1 MSFTDINVF
10 SVQYDI
16 GCQVLVARWRLYTDL
31 IWRCIEI
38 EKGKIRQNKKY
49 NSKCGRTYLHFTGAE
64 PQFKM
69 SLCVMQLTILLW
81 TAPRL
86 SLGDLASTMLVS
98 VKGYGHALIMHTAMQ
113 LLFIARQ
120 TIRNVHSHHTQLTP
134 RINQTKLTSS
144 V

>member
-1 MSFTDINVF
+1 MKLKRGKSD
-10 SVQYDI
+10 
-16 GCQVLVARWRLYTDL
+16 
-31 IWRCIEI
+31 
-38 EKGKIRQNKKY
+38 KIRNTTL
-49 NSKCGRTYLHFTGAE
+49 NVAYLHFTGAE